1 MQLIK
6 EWQVDLSIC
15 GLFNEDLWET
25 SDFLVGIVCLKLSSI
40 LMGVFCGLIRHQ
52 SRKLTQVDYNCYWS
66 KLDTPISWHTQF
78 DEIDQIFEIKRFVR
92 FVVAARFVL
101 WFFFFLVTTIPP
113 NCSHYVSELFRDR
126 SRVIKNA
133 QLPGEKGNWGGV
145 KISTTDKDFST
156 NRQLTQVNVC

>member
-101 WFFFFLVTTIPP
+101 WFFFSWSLQFHLTVLTMYRNFFGIEVGSLKMP
-113 NCSHYVSELFRDR
+113 NYPERR
-126 SRVIKNA
+126 ET
-133 QLPGEKGNWGGV
+133 GGN
-145 KISTTDKDFST
+145 KDF
-156 NRQLTQVNVC
+156 NNG